1 MGTPLDL
8 ARAMGLK
15 DYAIL
20 SRRIPSPARA
30 YVLAT

>member
-1 MGTPLDL
+1 
-8 ARAMGLK
+8 MGLK